1 MELNNMP
8 STYDSLATTTVGTAT
23 GTITLSS
30 IPSGYTD
37 LVLVVANAKVNDS
50 SGAGV
55 YLFFNSDFGANYST
69 CFILT
74 DAGANISSNSGQN
87 TQWPLILGVKDTATN
102 AASSTAIVNIMSYSN
117 ATNRK
122 TVLTQANNSGQTAEC
137 RAVVWQ
143 NTSAINSIT
152 LLASAGY
159 GRTFNVGT
167 RVSLY
172 GILRA

>member
-1 MELNNMP
+1 MELNSMP

-37 LVLVVANAKVNDS
+37 LVLVVANAKVNDTIGS
-50 SGAGV
+50 GV
-55 YLFFNSDFGANYST
+55 YIFFNGDFGANYST
-69 CFILT
+69 CFVNGNG
-74 DAGANISSNSGQN
+74 GAPFSNSSQN
-87 TQWPLILGVKDTATN
+87 QQWPLLVGTRDVSIP
-102 AASSTAIVNIMSYSN
+102 ASSTAIANIMSYSN

-122 TVLTQANNSGQTAEC
+122 TVFVQSNSYGQSAEC
-137 RAVVWQ
+137 SAIVWQ
-143 NTSAINSIT
+143 NTSTINSIT